1 MGVGRKGTVGDVL
14 RRLVKRKR
22 NGISEFGGNMLREEV
37 SQHRVVVF
45 FCGGGRERDS
55 CAQIHRSLRL
65 VLRREAESLGE

>member
-45 FCGGGRERDS
+45 FVAGGGS
-55 CAQIHRSLRL
+55 GIL
-65 VLRREAESLGE
+65 VLKYTEV